1 MVFLGGVGL
10 EFCDGRTPFGL
21 RRGTDA
27 GMGSSRPRDRMLRVP
42 AVMRGR
48 TLAVAACFC
57 SPLPADTT
65 SRPVQVPL
73 VVIAVILRNLSMS
86 IEQHRQT
93 LGLHAKPP
101 LIPVPHERQAQH
113 LYSVFSGDLPCQTDE
128 LRARQWLWPSRGSS
142 SSRRIRDRSCC
153 IVVMSRRCPI
163 NS

>member
-42 AVMRGR
+42 TVMRGR

-86 IEQHRQT
+86 IEQHRQA
-93 LGLHAKPP
+93 LGLHAKPGYAENAV
-101 LIPVPHERQAQH
+101 IIIRVMAQRIRIIVTVSVH
-113 LYSVFSGDLPCQTDE
+113 LAY
-128 LRARQWLWPSRGSS
+128 RAVQCGKRPSL
-142 SSRRIRDRSCC
+142 SRRRVLC
-153 IVVMSRRCPI
+153 
-163 NS
+163 

>member
-73 VVIAVILRNLSMS
+73 VVIAVILCNLPMW

-93 LGLHAKPP
+93 FGLHAKLALIARPERQCP
-101 LIPVPHERQAQH
+101 LI
-113 LYSVFSGDLPCQTDE
+113 
-128 LRARQWLWPSRGSS
+128 GSS
-142 SSRRIRDRSCC
+142 KLRRNEGRRL
-153 IVVMSRRCPI
+153 RCPKG
-163 NS
+163 SARPPQSAYGAQGHPSPDWPCAQAGGAGYR